1 MANESSVSANASA
14 TLPQPKTPGKSA
26 FYTGAVFVALAMF
39 TYIGGSVG
47 TDMVRQLIGNSEGA
61 DQAMVTALLLNI
73 ALILLIWRRT
83 AHLSGE
89 VDVYRKAEVH
99 AQKMA
104 ITDPLTNLF
113 NRRAIK
119 EKTSE
124 LSTRAAR
131 RGKSVAFLMIDLD
144 GFKKINDLYG
154 HDTGDQ
160 LLREAADRMRE
171 VVPPSSIVARLGGDE
186 FGVCMVFEP
195 EYPESVDR
203 LAEDLV
209 EILARPITIDDT
221 EQTITASIGIAR
233 PEFDCDS
240 IDQLIRRADIALY
253 AAKKNGKN
261 GFSWF
266 ENGMEVE
273 LRTRNTLEADIRA
286 AIPNDEFVPY
296 FEKQID
302 LQTGKLVGF
311 EMLARWISPTRGLIP
326 PDEFIPVS
334 EETGMI
340 GDLSMGIIR
349 KALLEAKD
357 WDPKLTVSVNISP
370 VQLKDPWLAQKLVK
384 LLVETGYPANRLEVE
399 ITESSLFKNLSL
411 AQSIVGSLKNQ
422 GIQIALDDFGTGY
435 SSLAH
440 LRALPFDRIKI
451 DRSFVSSMLDNAES
465 EAIVNA
471 ITGLGASLAV
481 PITAEGIEDSN
492 VIDKLKALGCA
503 KGQGWHYGQPM
514 SIEQTRRL
522 LSDEGLLANGHSKEA
537 SPENSTSAVDSVLAQ
552 AEAKLAQEAIA
563 LEEAL
568 TTGSSKP
575 QVQDEPKKAAG

>member
-1 MANESSVSANASA
+1 MTTETVTEGLKSTAEEVAASHSRRS
-14 TLPQPKTPGKSA
+14 L
-26 FYTGAVFVALAMF
+26 FYTGTIFAAIGMFV
-39 TYIGGSVG
+39 YIGGSVG
-47 TDMVRQLIGNSEGA
+47 TDMVRQLIGDSDGA
-61 DQAMVTALLLNI
+61 DQVMVTALLLNI

-83 AHLSGE
+83 AELSGE
-89 VDVYRKAEVH
+89 VDVYRKAEVR
-99 AQKMA
+99 AQHMA
-104 ITDPLTNLF
+104 VTDPLTNLY

-119 EKTSE
+119 DKTNE
-124 LSTRAAR
+124 LSTRASR
-131 RGKSVAFLMIDLD
+131 RGKSVAFMMIDLD

-203 LAEDLV
+203 VAEDIV
-209 EILARPITIDDT
+209 EILARPVVVADM
-221 EQTITASIGIAR
+221 EQTITASVGIAR

-240 IDQLIRRADIALY
+240 MEQLIRRADIALY
-253 AAKKNGKN
+253 ATKKNGKN

-311 EMLARWISPTRGLIP
+311 EMLARWVSPTRGLIP
-326 PDEFIPVS
+326 PDEFIAVS

-357 WDPKLTVSVNISP
+357 WDPSLTVSVNISP
-370 VQLKDPWLAQKLVK
+370 VQLKDPWLAQKIVK

-451 DRSFVSSMLDNAES
+451 DRSFVGSMLENAES
-465 EAIVNA
+465 EAIVKA
-471 ITGLGASLAV
+471 IAGLGASLAV
-481 PITAEGIEDSN
+481 PITAEGIEDLD
-492 VIDKLKALGCA
+492 VIDKLQQLGCA

-522 LSDEGLLANGHSKEA
+522 LTEEGLLADKPSSSSNVKT
-537 SPENSTSAVDSVLAQ
+537 NSTAPHG
-552 AEAKLAQEAIA
+552 ETPA
-563 LEEAL
+563 L
-568 TTGSSKP
+568 P
-575 QVQDEPKKAAG
+575 QQAAG